1 MQRIGSIQSRWFNP
15 ISICVAW
22 IALIIVFIHP
32 PHGTGVQICYM
43 QTLAG
48 TSCPGCGM
56 TRSMSSAVHGMF
68 AESWS
73 YHPFGVPIL
82 LLFIATAGLSIL
94 PRTAKQSVCARVFHN
109 RKLTNITY
117 IVFVTSFVTF
127 GVVRSVLHLIH
138 PAA

>member
-1 MQRIGSIQSRWFNP
+1 MPAIRSCQSRWFGP
-15 ISICVAW
+15 VSIFVAW
-22 IALIIVFIHP
+22 LALIVTFIHP

-43 QTLAG
+43 QAMAG
-48 TSCPGCGM
+48 MPCPGCGI

-94 PRTAKQSVCARVFHN
+94 PRTLRQRVAAKVFHN
-109 RKLTNITY
+109 SKATNIVY
-117 IVFVTSFVTF
+117 IVFVTAFVTF
-127 GVVRSVLHLIH
+127 GVARSVLYLIY
-138 PAA
+138 PIA